1 MATES
6 ADKSVHNTL
15 SGTTADLITLGL
27 TGVRLQGFEVQN
39 RAGSST
45 VYFTYTMSTKAP
57 ATAVSAANNTDQVL
71 AGEALY
77 VDLEGQA
84 ADIVTVSI
92 VGSANEYSIRAV
104 R

>member
-6 ADKSVHNTL
+6 ANVAVHNLL
-15 SGTTADLITLGL
+15 STTTADLITLGV
-27 TGVRLQGFEVQN
+27 TGIKLKGFEVQN
-39 RAGSST
+39 RAGT
-45 VYFTYTMSTKAP
+45 AALYFTYTMSTKAP
-57 ATAVSAANNTDQVL
+57 TTAVSAANDTHQVL

-77 VDLEGQA
+77 VDLDGQE
-84 ADIVTVSI
+84 ADKVTVSV

>member
-6 ADKSVHNTL
+6 ANKSVHNTL
-15 SGTTADLITLGL
+15 SGTTADLITLGV
-27 TGVRLQGFEVQN
+27 TGVRLKGFEVQN
-39 RAGSST
+39 RAGSSA

-57 ATAVSAANNTDQVL
+57 TTAVSATNDTDQVL

-77 VDLEGQA
+77 TDLEGQA
-84 ADIVTVSI
+84 AEIVTVSI